1 MAFFH
6 FGQGQS
12 KEATQTETNDLDA
25 RINDLEQFYSAINRS
40 MAMVEFDTDGIVL
53 YANEIFLNLMGY
65 TLEEIKGKHHSLFCT
80 PQLVQSSEYTQHWSD
95 LRAGVF
101 KRGTFKRV
109 NKKGEILYLEATYTP
124 ILDSHGKVQK
134 VIKFASDVTPQILE
148 LQELRAIYK
157 ATLAS
162 MALVEFDTDR
172 RVIKADENFLN
183 LMGYTLDEIK
193 GKEHA
198 LFCEPEYV
206 KSAAYEEFWKKLQAG
221 DFTRGTFTRLT
232 KNHKK
237 VHLEASYSPVFDDDG
252 RIYKFIKIALDVTSK
267 EEKILMTLGL
277 IKENQQLTNKGSEM
291 IEKTTQ
297 SIQGVATTIR
307 HSADQINTL
316 NDQSDSISSIT
327 QTIKDIADQTNL
339 LALNAAIEA
348 ARAGEH
354 GRGFA
359 VVADEVRKLAERTT
373 KSVAEIATIVSAIKE
388 ITSQV
393 VVNIT
398 AGAQESTHTVEL
410 SCESK
415 DLMDAIRVAGSKVA
429 NEMGV

>member
-1 MAFFH
+1 M
-6 FGQGQS
+6 GQILPNKSLSWHKNKQRQS
-12 KEATQTETNDLDA
+12 YPQTF
-25 RINDLEQFYSAINRS
+25 RKK
-40 MAMVEFDTDGIVL
+40 FDD
-53 YANEIFLNLMGY
+53 
-65 TLEEIKGKHHSLFCT
+65 
-80 PQLVQSSEYTQHWSD
+80 Q
-95 LRAGVF
+95 
-101 KRGTFKRV
+101 
-109 NKKGEILYLEATYTP
+109 YLEATYTP
-124 ILDSHGKVQK
+124 ILDSQGKVQK

-307 HSADQINTL
+307 NSADQINTL

-373 KSVAEIATIVSAIKE
+373 KSVAEIAAIVSAIKE

-398 AGAQESTHTVEL
+398 AGAQESTHTVQL

-429 NEMGV
+429 NEMGVWSILGRDSLFCHGDHQSAQHTMLKSPANTTTLHPRALLGAVLKPIRI

>member
-1 MAFFH
+1 
-6 FGQGQS
+6 
-12 KEATQTETNDLDA
+12 
-25 RINDLEQFYSAINRS
+25 
-40 MAMVEFDTDGIVL
+40 
-53 YANEIFLNLMGY
+53 
-65 TLEEIKGKHHSLFCT
+65 
-80 PQLVQSSEYTQHWSD
+80 
-95 LRAGVF
+95 
-101 KRGTFKRV
+101 
-109 NKKGEILYLEATYTP
+109 
-124 ILDSHGKVQK
+124 
-134 VIKFASDVTPQILE
+134 
-148 LQELRAIYK
+148 
-157 ATLAS
+157 
-162 MALVEFDTDR
+162 
-172 RVIKADENFLN
+172 
-183 LMGYTLDEIK
+183 
-193 GKEHA
+193 
-198 LFCEPEYV
+198 
-206 KSAAYEEFWKKLQAG
+206 
-221 DFTRGTFTRLT
+221 
-232 KNHKK
+232 
-237 VHLEASYSPVFDDDG
+237 
-252 RIYKFIKIALDVTSK
+252 
-267 EEKILMTLGL
+267 MTLGL

>member
-1 MAFFH
+1 
-6 FGQGQS
+6 
-12 KEATQTETNDLDA
+12 
-25 RINDLEQFYSAINRS
+25 
-40 MAMVEFDTDGIVL
+40 
-53 YANEIFLNLMGY
+53 
-65 TLEEIKGKHHSLFCT
+65 
-80 PQLVQSSEYTQHWSD
+80 
-95 LRAGVF
+95 
-101 KRGTFKRV
+101 
-109 NKKGEILYLEATYTP
+109 
-124 ILDSHGKVQK
+124 
-134 VIKFASDVTPQILE
+134 
-148 LQELRAIYK
+148 
-157 ATLAS
+157 
-162 MALVEFDTDR
+162 
-172 RVIKADENFLN
+172 
-183 LMGYTLDEIK
+183 
-193 GKEHA
+193 
-198 LFCEPEYV
+198 
-206 KSAAYEEFWKKLQAG
+206 
-221 DFTRGTFTRLT
+221 
-232 KNHKK
+232 
-237 VHLEASYSPVFDDDG
+237 
-252 RIYKFIKIALDVTSK
+252 
-267 EEKILMTLGL
+267 
-277 IKENQQLTNKGSEM
+277 M

-307 HSADQINTL
+307 NSADQINTL

-429 NEMGV
+429 NEMGVCKCWSVSQ

>member
-1 MAFFH
+1 MKFFRLRH
-6 FGQGQS
+6 QPNETIRTQAALNDQS
-12 KEATQTETNDLDA
+12 DEL
-25 RINDLEQFYSAINRS
+25 RQFYDAINRS
-40 MAMVEFDTDGIVL
+40 MAMIEFDTNGMIL
-53 YANEIFLNLMGY
+53 HANENFLSLMGY
-65 TLEEIKGKHHSLFCT
+65 TLGEIKGKHHSLFCT
-80 PQLVQSSEYTQHWSD
+80 SQLVQSSEYTKHWSD
-95 LRAGVF
+95 LRSGVF
-101 KRGTFKRV
+101 KQGAFKRV
-109 NKKGEILYLEATYTP
+109 NKKGETLYLESTYTP
-124 ILDSHGKVQK
+124 ILNSSGEVHK
-134 VIKFASDVTPQILE
+134 VIKFANDITQQILE
-148 LQELRAIYK
+148 LQELRAIHK

-162 MALVEFDTDR
+162 MALIEFDTDR
-172 RVIKADENFLN
+172 KVLNANESFLN

-206 KSAAYEEFWKKLQAG
+206 KSAAYEAFWERLQAG
-221 DFTRGTFTRLT
+221 HFTRGTFTRLA
-232 KNHKK
+232 KNRKK
-237 VHLEASYSPVFDDDG
+237 VYLEASYNPVFDDDG
-252 RIYKFIKIALDVTSK
+252 HIYKFVKIALDVTSK
-267 EEKILMTLGL
+267 EEKILMTLSL
-277 IKENQQLTNKGSEM
+277 IKENQTLTDRGSEM

-307 HSADQINTL
+307 NSADQINTL
-316 NDQSDSISSIT
+316 NAQSDSISSIT

-373 KSVAEIATIVSAIKE
+373 KSVAEIAAIISAIRE

-415 DLMDAIRVAGSKVA
+415 NLMDEIRVAGSRVA
-429 NEMGV
+429 SGMEV